1 MSGHAGLR
9 LFSLVPLAIFLV
21 AYFAFAERTSLRCS
35 RSDGACLLTQDY
47 QLKQRTVAF
56 ALSSLLEVKEERV
69 RKTGR
74 TFLITRE
81 GPVQFEVWK
90 SNQPAAIA
98 DEVRAFLDH
107 PDHRDLLVTYDTR
120 LWILGNTAFL
130 LIASVLLFSFSFARA
145 KKG

>member
-1 MSGHAGLR
+1 MSGNTGLR
-9 LFSLVPLAIFLV
+9 WFSLAPLAIFLV
-21 AYFAFAERTSLRCS
+21 ASFAFAEVTSLRCS

-47 QLKQRTVAF
+47 QLKQR
-56 ALSSLLEVKEERV
+56 
-69 RKTGR
+69 
-74 TFLITRE
+74 E

-90 SNQPAAIA
+90 TNRPAAIT

-107 PDHRDLLVTYDTR
+107 PDRRDLLVTYDTR
-120 LWILGNTAFL
+120 LGMLGHTAFL